1 MGKSVVDKKI
11 RVIGIFIL
19 LSILILLLAKPN
31 LGYASSPQK
40 EVLLL
45 NLNNS
50 FSILF
55 LILIALVIILLIN
68 INKRKKVEQ
77 RLLRQNEELTAIYEE
92 LTASEEELRQQF
104 EEIVIH
110 QEVIKQSKERYKLA
124 LEATKD
130 TIWEWDLAQ
139 DQRSYS
145 EKTLEMLGYKGE
157 ELLSYEDWRELVHPD
172 DVEVVEEN
180 LRTHFEEKRE
190 IYVSEYRIRC
200 HDGHY
205 KWLSA
210 KGKTLFDSSGKA
222 YKMVGSHSDITELKE
237 QQEKIKHLAYH
248 DFLTGLPN
256 RASFQE
262 ITEQEIQKA
271 KMNETF
277 FALLLIDVD
286 NFKVVNDSLGHGI
299 GDKLLVKISQSLAS
313 YEYADKLVAKLGGDE
328 FVILLRNLK
337 DKGTALRHA
346 EKIMGLFHQPFI
358 LKTHNCYV
366 SISTGIVFCPQDG
379 ENFEELLI
387 NADIAMYK
395 AKELGK
401 KRYVF
406 FDRKMKDEFEEK
418 ERMQNSLCQAIAR
431 KEFILYYQP
440 QVDLESGRI
449 IGFEALIRW
458 QNPDKGMIQ
467 PKSFISL
474 AEESG
479 LIVPL
484 GDWVLKEA
492 CTFAKKL
499 QDLGYPDKTIAVN
512 ISTVQLRQDDF
523 VDKVSSILEETGLA
537 PAKLEL
543 EITETVLIEFFDH
556 HIHAKLN
563 LLQAKGIGIVL
574 DDFGRGYSSLNYI
587 KQLSISTL
595 KIDKSFIGDI
605 DDQDDSANI
614 TGAIIILAHQLGLKV
629 VAEGVEFPEQ
639 IEYLRN
645 YHCDII
651 QGYIVSRPLPE
662 EKILASLYLLLSEVV
677 I

>member
-1 MGKSVVDKKI
+1 
-11 RVIGIFIL
+11 
-19 LSILILLLAKPN
+19 
-31 LGYASSPQK
+31 
-40 EVLLL
+40 
-45 NLNNS
+45 
-50 FSILF
+50 
-55 LILIALVIILLIN
+55 VIILLIN
-68 INKRKKVEQ
+68 IIKRKKVEQ

-104 EEIVIH
+104 EEIVIQ

-139 DQRSYS
+139 DQRFYS
-145 EKTLEMLGYKGE
+145 GKTLEMLGYKGE
-157 ELLSYEDWRELVHPD
+157 ELCSYEDWKKLIHPD
-172 DVEVVEEN
+172 DIEVVEEN
-180 LRTHFEEKRE
+180 LRAHFEEKRE

-205 KWLSA
+205 KWISA
-210 KGKTLFDSSGKA
+210 KGKTLFNSSGKA

-237 QQEKIKHLAYH
+237 QQERIKHLAYH

-256 RASFQE
+256 RASFKD
-262 ITEQEIQKA
+262 ITEQEIYIA
-271 KMNETF
+271 KTKDIS
-277 FALLLIDVD
+277 FALFFIDVD

-299 GDKLLVKISQSLAS
+299 GDKLLVKISQALAS
-313 YEYADKLVAKLGGDE
+313 YEYPEKFVAKLGGDE

-337 DKGTALRHA
+337 DKETALRHA
-346 EKIMGLFHQPFI
+346 EQIMGLFQQPFR
-358 LKTHNCYV
+358 LKTHNCHV
-366 SISTGIVFCPQDG
+366 SISVGIVFYPQDG
-379 ENFEELLI
+379 KNFEELLI

-401 KRYVF
+401 KRFVF
-406 FDRKMKDEFEEK
+406 FDQKMKDEFEEK
-418 ERMQNSLCQAIAR
+418 ERMQNSLCQAIAE
-431 KEFILYYQP
+431 KEFILHYQP
-440 QVDLESGRI
+440 QVDLESDRI

-458 QNPDKGMIQ
+458 QNPEKGIIQ
-467 PKSFISL
+467 PNRFISL

-479 LIVPL
+479 LIVPI
-484 GDWVLKEA
+484 GDWVLREA

-499 QDLGYPDKTIAVN
+499 QDLGYPGKTIAVN
-512 ISTVQLRQDDF
+512 ISTVQLRQNDF
-523 VDKVSSILEETGLA
+523 VDKVLAVLEETGLA
-537 PAKLEL
+537 PVNLEL

-563 LLQAKGIGIVL
+563 LLQKKGIRIAL

-605 DDQDDSANI
+605 DDRDDSTNI

-629 VAEGVEFPEQ
+629 VAEGVELPEQ

-645 YHCDII
+645 YHCDVI

-662 EKILASLYLLLSEVV
+662 EKILEMLADTF
-677 I
+677 

>member
-1 MGKSVVDKKI
+1 M
-11 RVIGIFIL
+11 
-19 LSILILLLAKPN
+19 
-31 LGYASSPQK
+31 
-40 EVLLL
+40 
-45 NLNNS
+45 
-50 FSILF
+50 
-55 LILIALVIILLIN
+55 
-68 INKRKKVEQ
+68 EQ

-104 EEIVIH
+104 EEIVIQ

-139 DQRSYS
+139 DQRFYS
-145 EKTLEMLGYKGE
+145 GKTLEMLGYKGE
-157 ELLSYEDWRELVHPD
+157 ELCSYEDWKKLIHPD
-172 DVEVVEEN
+172 DIEVVEEN
-180 LRTHFEEKRE
+180 LRAHFEEKRE

-205 KWLSA
+205 KWISA
-210 KGKTLFDSSGKA
+210 KGKTLFNSSGKA

-237 QQEKIKHLAYH
+237 QQERIKHLAYH

-256 RASFQE
+256 RASFKD
-262 ITEQEIQKA
+262 ITEQEIYIA
-271 KMNETF
+271 KTKDIS
-277 FALLLIDVD
+277 FALFFIDVD

-299 GDKLLVKISQSLAS
+299 GDKLLVKISQALAS
-313 YEYADKLVAKLGGDE
+313 YEYPEKFVAKLGGDE

-337 DKGTALRHA
+337 DKETALRHA
-346 EKIMGLFHQPFI
+346 EQIMGLFQQPFR
-358 LKTHNCYV
+358 LKTHNCHV
-366 SISTGIVFCPQDG
+366 SISVGIVFYPQDG
-379 ENFEELLI
+379 KNFEELLI

-401 KRYVF
+401 KRFVF
-406 FDRKMKDEFEEK
+406 FDQKMKDEFEEK
-418 ERMQNSLCQAIAR
+418 ERMQNSLCQAIAE
-431 KEFILYYQP
+431 KEFILHYQP
-440 QVDLESGRI
+440 QVDLESDRI

-458 QNPDKGMIQ
+458 QNPEKGIIQ
-467 PKSFISL
+467 PNRFISL

-479 LIVPL
+479 LIVPI
-484 GDWVLKEA
+484 GDWVLREA

-499 QDLGYPDKTIAVN
+499 QDLGYPGKTIAVN
-512 ISTVQLRQDDF
+512 ISTVQLRQNDF
-523 VDKVSSILEETGLA
+523 VDKVLAVLEETGLA
-537 PAKLEL
+537 PVNLEL

-563 LLQAKGIGIVL
+563 LLQKKGIRIAL

-605 DDQDDSANI
+605 DDRDDSTNI

-629 VAEGVEFPEQ
+629 VAEGVELPEQ

-645 YHCDII
+645 YHCDVI

-662 EKILASLYLLLSEVV
+662 EKILEMLADTF
-677 I
+677 

>member
-1 MGKSVVDKKI
+1 
-11 RVIGIFIL
+11 
-19 LSILILLLAKPN
+19 
-31 LGYASSPQK
+31 
-40 EVLLL
+40 
-45 NLNNS
+45 
-50 FSILF
+50 
-55 LILIALVIILLIN
+55 VIILLIN
-68 INKRKKVEQ
+68 IIKRKKVEQ

-104 EEIVIH
+104 EEIVIQ

-139 DQRSYS
+139 DQRFYS
-145 EKTLEMLGYKGE
+145 GKTLEMLGYKGE
-157 ELLSYEDWRELVHPD
+157 ELCSYEDWKKLIHPD
-172 DVEVVEEN
+172 DIEVVEEN
-180 LRTHFEEKRE
+180 LRAHFEEKRE

-205 KWLSA
+205 KWISA
-210 KGKTLFDSSGKA
+210 KGKTLFNSSGKA

-237 QQEKIKHLAYH
+237 QQERIKHLAYH

-256 RASFQE
+256 RASFKD
-262 ITEQEIQKA
+262 ITEQEIYIA
-271 KMNETF
+271 KTKDIS
-277 FALLLIDVD
+277 FALFFIDVD

-299 GDKLLVKISQSLAS
+299 GDKLLVKISQALAS
-313 YEYADKLVAKLGGDE
+313 YEYPEKFVAKLGGDE
-328 FVILLRNLK
+328 FVLLLRILK
-337 DKGTALRHA
+337 DKETALRHA
-346 EKIMGLFHQPFI
+346 EQIMGLFQQPFR
-358 LKTHNCYV
+358 LKTHNCHV
-366 SISTGIVFCPQDG
+366 SISVGIVFYPQDG
-379 ENFEELLI
+379 KNFEELLI

-401 KRYVF
+401 KRFVF
-406 FDRKMKDEFEEK
+406 FDQKMKDEFEEK
-418 ERMQNSLCQAIAR
+418 ERMQNSLCQAIAE
-431 KEFILYYQP
+431 KEFILHYQP
-440 QVDLESGRI
+440 QVDLESDRI

-458 QNPDKGMIQ
+458 QNPEKGIIQ
-467 PKSFISL
+467 PNRFISL

-479 LIVPL
+479 LIVPI
-484 GDWVLKEA
+484 GDWVLREA

-499 QDLGYPDKTIAVN
+499 QDLGYPGKTIAVN
-512 ISTVQLRQDDF
+512 ISTVQLRQNDF
-523 VDKVSSILEETGLA
+523 VDKVLAVLEETGLA
-537 PAKLEL
+537 PVNLEL

-563 LLQAKGIGIVL
+563 LLQKKGIRIAL

-605 DDQDDSANI
+605 DDRDDSTNI

-629 VAEGVEFPEQ
+629 VAEGVELPEQ

-645 YHCDII
+645 YHCDVI

-662 EKILASLYLLLSEVV
+662 EKILEMLADTF
-677 I
+677 